1 MPDPRQQDHKLNKDE
16 LVTYTWIFSR
26 NGRGTEWRSFLSS
39 PTFFPNFVTIESM
52 WYFQERF

>member
-1 MPDPRQQDHKLNKDE
+1 MPDLRQQDHKLNKDE

-39 PTFFPNFVTIESM
+39 PTFLLIL
-52 WYFQERF
+52 